1 MPVAGAVV
9 RFDRQDAAANSRH
22 PRELANRRGDITDM
36 LQDGGAERRIECTV
50 AEQKVTRVRRGESG
64 ALIVCG
70 RLAPRHHHAL
80 DDQVDANQAN
90 LGDVQLTDLDLGDS
104 LATADVENPVAGAWL
119 EHLGQELG
127 EFLAPPSLAH
137 VLEHRGGQ
145 GINPNVGHEIIRR
158 GRSCPMLGD
167 VSTVHVAKP

>member
-1 MPVAGAVV
+1 
-9 RFDRQDAAANSRH
+9 
-22 PRELANRRGDITDM
+22 M
-36 LQDGGAERRIECTV
+36 LQDGDAERRIEHTV
-50 AEQKVTRVRRGESG
+50 AERKLTRVRRSESG

-70 RLAPRHHHAL
+70 RLAARHHHAL

-90 LGDVQLTDLDLGDS
+90 LGDVQLTDLDLGGS

-127 EFLAPPSLAH
+127 EFRAPPSLAH
-137 VLEHRGGQ
+137 VLERRGGQ

-158 GRSCPMLGD
+158 VWSCDVPGD
-167 VSTVHVAKP
+167 VSTVSHRESRIANR